1 MRFIGVI
8 AEEDGQPVRNQKEV
22 GRPAARRITSPQVTS
37 GEDAS
42 VSKEPKRFGIMRSWE
57 RCAWAKY
64 GFESWSD
71 DHHPR
76 HVHAF
81 IGSGEVKIL
90 LLAGGGVVAERPRGL
105 TKSETRKAIAAAVT
119 AFDELIALWD
129 VTHGY

>member
-37 GEDAS
+37 GEDAR
-42 VSKEPKRFGIMRSWE
+42 RFQGTKAFWYNALVGTLRVGE
-57 RCAWAKY
+57 VR
-64 GFESWSD
+64 FRVWSD

-119 AFDELIALWD
+119 AF
-129 VTHGY
+129 